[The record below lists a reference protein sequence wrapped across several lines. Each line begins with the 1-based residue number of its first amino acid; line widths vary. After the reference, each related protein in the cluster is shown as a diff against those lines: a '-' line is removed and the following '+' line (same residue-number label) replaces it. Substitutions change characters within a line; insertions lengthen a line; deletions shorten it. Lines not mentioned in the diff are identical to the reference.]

1 MKMKKV
7 ERRKYLTVNEIER
20 LISAV
25 GLSKNSER
33 NKCMLLM
40 CFIHGLRV
48 SELSQLKLRDVE
60 ISNKIIYISRLK
72 NGFSV
77 QHPLQYRELLA
88 LEVWMQM
95 RSSYLG
101 SDSEYLFLSTHGK
114 KISRQQL
121 Y

>member
-1 MKMKKV
+1 MK
-7 ERRKYLTVNEIER
+7 RRKYLTVHEIER

-25 GLSKNSER
+25 ASTKNSER

-77 QHPLQYRELLA
+77 QHP
-88 LEVWMQM
+88 
-95 RSSYLG
+95 
-101 SDSEYLFLSTHGK
+101 
-114 KISRQQL
+114 
-121 Y
+121 